1 MFTFSIGA
9 LIVAVTVERESVRS
23 FDINSFPCEL
33 KLRVAA
39 GDEIA
44 GKLGVFGSGV
54 FPYEMAALQHA
65 EVAFWQPS
73 MKALS
78 VGDRDERIV
87 ASHDNLTRCHDLR
100 KPFGETGEGLRV
112 GPDEIDR
119 IPEPGALVAGK
130 VVLQR
135 VVRWL
140 V

>member
-23 FDINSFPCEL
+23 FDIESFPREL

-44 GKLGVFGSGV
+44 GEPGIFGSGV
-54 FPYEMAALQHA
+54 FPYEMAAIQHTK
-65 EVAFWQPS
+65 VVFWQLF
-73 MKALS
+73 MKALR

-87 ASHDNLTRCHDLR
+87 ASHDNLTRRHDLR
-100 KPFGETGEGLRV
+100 KPFGEAGEGLRV

-135 VVRWL
+135 VVR
-140 V
+140 